1 MSPSRKR
8 VYRHHFAMWDKKRA
22 IAFGR
27 KAGGKMR
34 KDSTVGECCDGS
46 LSHPLTT
53 PIVSCN
59 GEKQPSPD

>member
-1 MSPSRKR
+1 M
-8 VYRHHFAMWDKKRA
+8 KKGSVDIILPCGTRNVPLHL
-22 IAFGR
+22 
-27 KAGGKMR
+27 GGKQEAKMR

-59 GEKQPSPD
+59 G